1 MRIES
6 DLSWYKT
13 TCRKLRL
20 SEYGLRVRLTS
31 VGDGVPQ
38 SVEYRP
44 PVGARSDAGPASYEG
59 GVTDE
64 DCIHPQDF
72 FVHAEGDRELMLKH
86 NRPCIVVV
94 RLRFRGKRRDF
105 AVPLRSNIAPNVPK
119 DQYFAL
125 PPRPT
130 TRPNCRHGIHYIKMF
145 PITRPTSA
153 ASGPR
158 ARPTTRRSNASSTA
172 APSALSQ
179 SARHTSTATSR
190 REGLAL
196 PSTSTASWCCWR
208 ARSRAPR
215 LSLEPYR
222 VAPHF

>member
-1 MRIES
+1 MKIVS
-6 DLSWYKT
+6 IS
-13 TCRKLRL
+13 
-20 SEYGLRVRLTS
+20 
-31 VGDGVPQ
+31 
-38 SVEYRP
+38 
-44 PVGARSDAGPASYEG
+44 
-59 GVTDE
+59 
-64 DCIHPQDF
+64 QDF
-72 FVHAEGDRELMLKH
+72 FDLVEGDRELMLKH

-179 SARHTSTATSR
+179 SARHTSTATST

-196 PSTSTASWCCWR
+196 PSTSTASWCCWG